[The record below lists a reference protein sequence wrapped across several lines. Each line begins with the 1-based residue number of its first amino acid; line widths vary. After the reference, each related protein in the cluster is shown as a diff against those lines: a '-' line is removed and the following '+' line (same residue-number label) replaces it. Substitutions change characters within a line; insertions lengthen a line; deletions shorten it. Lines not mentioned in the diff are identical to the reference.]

1 MPESL
6 IHDNLDDLGLEK
18 GELRKPKNEEK
29 QKKQQ
34 KLASQQKAFIRDI
47 QLILAICLDLM
58 PQASQD
64 YTERI
69 ESPQPLS
76 SIIQNVWELT
86 DYYTQTVLSNES
98 RSSRETGGDQ
108 ADVSPQN
115 QSSENKSKT

>member
-18 GELRKPKNEEK
+18 GDLRKPKNEEK

-115 QSSENKSKT
+115 

>member
-18 GELRKPKNEEK
+18 GELRKPSNEEK

-64 YTERI
+64 YTQRM

>member
-64 YTERI
+64 YTQRM